1 MARIVMADDGIE
13 FDGVTMRERAL
24 GGAESAFVNLA
35 EALAA
40 RGHQVAVRNNCPHP
54 GLHWGVEWAP
64 LAAGFP
70 ASADL
75 YIANRGDRLILKM
88 ARRARRTVFWLHN
101 PARYLL
107 KLRYLWKLAWQRPA
121 LVFAGPA
128 HLATYPHWAPG
139 GARVAIPLGV
149 DDLFL
154 KARPAQAAPKP
165 RAIFT
170 SNPLRGLAWLLE
182 LWAARIH
189 PGLPGAELHVFA
201 GPAPYGGYGAAKA
214 AAMQAV
220 LERARAL
227 ADSGVVLREPVARAA
242 LVEELRRSR
251 VMLYRGDPGES
262 FCLAVAEAQAL
273 GVPAVVQRIGATP
286 ERVIDGETGFVA
298 PDDAAFARAAAR
310 LLVDDGLWLRQHGAA
325 LRRQRGW
332 GWPQAAAAFEALI
345 P

>member
-13 FDGVTMRERAL
+13 FDGVAMRERAL
-24 GGAESAFVNLA
+24 GGAESAFVCLA
-35 EALAA
+35 EALAR
-40 RGHQVAVRNNCPHP
+40 RGHQVSVRNNCAHP

-64 LAAGFP
+64 LERGFP

-88 ARRARRTVFWLHN
+88 ARNAKLSAFWLHN

-107 KLRYLWKLAWQRPA
+107 KLRYLWKLAFQRPA

-128 HLATYPHWAPG
+128 HMATYPAWAPG
-139 GARVAIPLGV
+139 GKRVAIPLGV
-149 DDLFL
+149 DELFL
-154 KARPAQAAPKP
+154 KARPAPSPPPP

-170 SNPLRGLAWLLE
+170 SNPQRGLAWLLE

-189 PGLPGAELHVFA
+189 PALPAAELHVFS
-201 GPAPYGGYGAAKA
+201 GPSVYGGFGAARA

-220 LERARAL
+220 LDRARAL
-227 ADSGVVLREPVARAA
+227 RDRNVILREPVARVQ

-251 VMLYRGDPGES
+251 AMLYRGDPGES
-262 FCLAVAEAQAL
+262 FCLAVAEAQAM
-273 GVPAVVQRIGATP
+273 GVPAVVQRIGAVP

-298 PDDAAFARAAAR
+298 VGDGDFALHAIRLLSDDA
-310 LLVDDGLWLRQHGAA
+310 LWLKQHQAA
-325 LRRQRGW
+325 IARQRGW
-332 GWPQAAAAFEALI
+332 GWPEAAARFEALI

>member
-1 MARIVMADDGIE
+1 MARIVMADDGIA
-13 FDGVTMRERAL
+13 FDGLMLRERAL

-35 EALAA
+35 EALAQ
-40 RGHQVAVRNNCPHP
+40 RGHQVGVRNNCAHP

-64 LAAGFP
+64 LAHGFP

-75 YIANRGDRLILKM
+75 YIANRGDKLILKM
-88 ARRARRTVFWLHN
+88 ARSARRSVFWLHN
-101 PARYLL
+101 PARYLI
-107 KLRYLWKLAWQRPA
+107 KLRYLWKLALQRPA
-121 LVFAGPA
+121 LVFAGPS
-128 HLATYPHWAPG
+128 HMATYPSWAPG
-139 GARVAIPLGV
+139 GPRIAIPLGV

-154 KARPAQAAPKP
+154 KARPAAAPPPP

-189 PGLPGAELHVFA
+189 PNLPAAELHIFS
-201 GPAPYGGYGAAKA
+201 GPSTYGAYGEAKS

-220 LERARAL
+220 LDRARGL
-227 ADSGVVLREPVARAA
+227 RDCGVVLREPVARPA

-273 GVPAVVQRIGATP
+273 GVPAVVQRIGAVP
-286 ERVIDGETGFVA
+286 ERVIDRETGFVSV
-298 PDDAAFARAAAR
+298 DDNDFALNALGLLHDDDLWRRQHRAA
-310 LLVDDGLWLRQHGAA
+310 LD
-325 LRRQRGW
+325 RQRAW